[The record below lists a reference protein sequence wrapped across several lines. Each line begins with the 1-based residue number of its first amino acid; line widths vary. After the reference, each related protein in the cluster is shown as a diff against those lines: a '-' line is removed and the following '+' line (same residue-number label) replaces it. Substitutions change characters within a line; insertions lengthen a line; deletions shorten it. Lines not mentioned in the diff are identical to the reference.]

1 MEQYTTEDI
10 YSILEER
17 VKTHPSELLI
27 TSLSN
32 IKAELMFEADTREAQ
47 EHHMKVFKKRIELGY
62 IGIDFKCVWDLFDG
76 NGLIQ
81 LFLAEQIFSNI
92 SDETT
97 LENYFSTFVDNEGLE
112 VFKRVEVEKYYP
124 YAELLSK
131 RDMEF
136 FYMRYIIKRID
147 ILSRELEE
155 SGVEDVSP
163 YCKFRL
169 ENDSVEIQFLDI
181 YSFSS
186 FNGDFDEKF
195 LDTLT
200 DFIEKMMAVEKSLKI
215 N

>member
-1 MEQYTTEDI
+1 MQQYTTEDI
-10 YSILEER
+10 YTILEER
-17 VKTHPSELLI
+17 VKTHPTELLI
-27 TSLSN
+27 STLSN
-32 IKAELMFEADTREAQ
+32 IKAELMFESDNREAQ
-47 EHHMKVFKKRIELGY
+47 EYHMKVFKKRIELRY
-62 IGIDFKCVWDLFDG
+62 IGTDFKRVWDLFDG
-76 NGLIQ
+76 NDLIQ
-81 LFLAEQIFSNI
+81 LFLTEQKFSNI

-97 LENYFSTFVDNEGLE
+97 LDNYFSTFIDNEGLE
-112 VFKRVEVEKYYP
+112 IFKRVEVEKYYP

-155 SGVEDVSP
+155 SGVEDVST

-186 FNGDFDEKF
+186 FNGDFDEKI

-200 DFIEKMMAVEKSLKI
+200 DFIEKMLAVEKSLKI

>member
-1 MEQYTTEDI
+1 MQQYTTEDI
-10 YSILEER
+10 YTILEER
-17 VKTHPSELLI
+17 VKTHPTELLI
-27 TSLSN
+27 STLSN
-32 IKAELMFEADTREAQ
+32 IKAELMFESDNREAQ
-47 EHHMKVFKKRIELGY
+47 EYHMKVFKKRIELGY
-62 IGIDFKCVWDLFDG
+62 IGTDFKRVWDLFDG
-76 NGLIQ
+76 NDLIQ
-81 LFLAEQIFSNI
+81 LFLTEQKFSNI

-97 LENYFSTFVDNEGLE
+97 LDNYFSTFIDNEGLE
-112 VFKRVEVEKYYP
+112 IFKRVEVEKYYP

-136 FYMRYIIKRID
+136 FYMRYIIKRIY

-155 SGVEDVSP
+155 SGVEDVSE

-186 FNGDFDEKF
+186 FNGDFDEKI

-200 DFIEKMMAVEKSLKI
+200 DFIEKMLAVEKSLKI

>member
-1 MEQYTTEDI
+1 MQQYITEDI
-10 YSILEER
+10 YTILEER
-17 VKTHPSELLI
+17 VKTHPTELLI
-27 TSLSN
+27 STLSN
-32 IKAELMFEADTREAQ
+32 IKAELMFESDNREAQ
-47 EHHMKVFKKRIELGY
+47 EYHMKVFKKRIELGY
-62 IGIDFKCVWDLFDG
+62 IGTDFKRVWDLFDG
-76 NGLIQ
+76 NDLIQ
-81 LFLAEQIFSNI
+81 LFLTEQKFSNI

-97 LENYFSTFVDNEGLE
+97 LENYFSTFIDNEGLE
-112 VFKRVEVEKYYP
+112 IFKRVEVEKYYP

-155 SGVEDVSP
+155 SGVEDVSE

-186 FNGDFDEKF
+186 FNGDFDEKI

-200 DFIEKMMAVEKSLKI
+200 DFIEKMLAVEKSLKI